1 MGVEH
6 YLYLTIVGL
15 VVNFVWHKWKP
26 KDNQLEDQQDDQ
38 DFQPKDSWLE
48 RYKSN
53 LRQWHRDMLPMPSS
67 LYVRC
72 YFNLSYFYVE
82 KPPKS
87 RVFNLY

>member
-38 DFQPKDSWLE
+38 DFQPKDS
-48 RYKSN
+48 
-53 LRQWHRDMLPMPSS
+53 
-67 LYVRC
+67 
-72 YFNLSYFYVE
+72 
-82 KPPKS
+82 
-87 RVFNLY
+87 